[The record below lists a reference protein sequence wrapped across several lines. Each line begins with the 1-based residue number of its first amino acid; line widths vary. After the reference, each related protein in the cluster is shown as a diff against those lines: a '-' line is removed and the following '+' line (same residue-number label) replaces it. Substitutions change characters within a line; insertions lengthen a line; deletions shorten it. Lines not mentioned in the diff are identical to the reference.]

1 MMFRR
6 PVGWCVA
13 QAYALAGAR
22 RRARARCRAAGTVL
36 PIVFHDSPPREVE
49 GVLAALKGWG
59 FRFVSSDDVLSGR
72 AAEGTCA
79 WISFDDGWRETAEA
93 VPVLER
99 FEAPA
104 SVFIA
109 PGETA
114 RGWVWTDNLWNM
126 LPDPEWHQWYA
137 LPAEERYARVDAA
150 WTGRAHPRR
159 LLDEAGVRKLARHPL
174 VAVENHFWTHPSAP
188 RLAAYPFGRGTPS
201 LDAALRARG
210 LVPVYTRQ
218 GCVTAQ
224 TFGAARNMALAGMTR
239 AENLGR
245 ILQAWPKVGVTL

>member
-150 WTGRAHPRR
+150 WTG
-159 LLDEAGVRKLARHPL
+159 ARP
-174 VAVENHFWTHPSAP
+174 
-188 RLAAYPFGRGTPS
+188 
-201 LDAALRARG
+201 
-210 LVPVYTRQ
+210 Q
-218 GCVTAQ
+218 G
-224 TFGAARNMALAGMTR
+224 F
-239 AENLGR
+239 
-245 ILQAWPKVGVTL
+245 KVGEVSVTNASSSTGEARFTAISPIAMSILEQIGLMSRHVSVAADPFAPYPLGVF